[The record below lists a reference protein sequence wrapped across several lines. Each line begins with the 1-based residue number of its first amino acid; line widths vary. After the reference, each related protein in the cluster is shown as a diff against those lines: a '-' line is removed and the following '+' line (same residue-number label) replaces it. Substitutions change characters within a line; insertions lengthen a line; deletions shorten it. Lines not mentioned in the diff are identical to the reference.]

1 MKKLIYLI
9 AILFS
14 VTATAQKNSVLD
26 KLKDYNFPAELL
38 AKSIGG
44 ADTDEDYSFNFTTTS
59 DVDAE
64 IIVEEAKY
72 DPTQKKGEQW
82 ILLSY
87 NEKDPSKKELKQ
99 FKKDHNMKEEEI
111 KAKIDDSSWG
121 IESDNNDYLVVN
133 FRYDSSTLKW
143 RYKYLADIKGKA
155 FLNKTTKQLEKVEY
169 VNVKPTKIKPFKV
182 DKYSLVVDYTFND
195 NEKIYQVEKEEIKM
209 NAKMFGQTVPVKFTS
224 EYSDYQK
231 I

>member
-1 MKKLIYLI
+1 MKKLIYCI
-9 AILFS
+9 TLFLS
-14 VTATAQKNSVLD
+14 VTAIAQDNAVLD
-26 KLKDYNFPAELL
+26 KLKEYNFPAELL

-44 ADTDEDYSFNFTTTS
+44 ADTDGDHSFNLTTTA
-59 DVDAE
+59 DIDAE

-82 ILLSY
+82 MLLSY
-87 NEKDPSKKELKQ
+87 NGKDPSKKEIKQ

-111 KAKIDDSSWG
+111 KAKIDDSSWD
-121 IESDNNDYLVVN
+121 IESDNKDYLVVN

-169 VNVKPTKIKPFKV
+169 VNVKPTKIKPFNV
-182 DKYSLVVDYTFND
+182 DKYNMVVNYIFIET
-195 NEKIYQVEKEEIKM
+195 EKIYLVEKEEINM
-209 NAKMFGQTVPVKFTS
+209 NAKMFGQTVPVKLTS
-224 EYSDYQK
+224 EYSNYNK

>member
-1 MKKLIYLI
+1 MKKLFYCIT
-9 AILFS
+9 LFLS
-14 VTATAQKNSVLD
+14 VTATAQDNAVLD
-26 KLKDYNFPAELL
+26 KLKEYNIPVELL
-38 AKSIGG
+38 AKSVGG

-59 DVDAE
+59 DVGAE

-87 NEKDPSKKELKQ
+87 NGNDPSKKELKQ
-99 FKKDHNMKEEEI
+99 FKKDNNMKEEEI

-182 DKYSLVVDYTFND
+182 DQYSLVVDYVFND
-195 NEKIYQVEKEEIKM
+195 NEKIYLVEKEEIKM

-224 EYSDYQK
+224 EYSNYK
-231 I
+231 KL